1 MSKRKTSLH
10 PDPSNLPRRLREG
23 LDEAGDLLEKD
34 KAGEALEVL
43 EELDERYPNQVY
55 VLEMLV
61 NAYYDLKD
69 MRNYMLSIRR
79 LHRLTPNRAEIKL
92 GLAGAY
98 MTNLF
103 PALAL
108 ITFREFLK
116 RWPQHE
122 RAEDVRKTL
131 RKVEEAMPHL
141 LKDTGLNIE
150 TGLDFVCQ
158 HEEAQV
164 CMNSGEFARAKS
176 LIEKLQRQKPDFVPP
191 LNNLSQIYWL
201 EGDLPRA
208 IETARR
214 VLAIDA
220 DNLHATANLVRF
232 LYLVG
237 QKDEA
242 APLLERLKNF
252 TAKGAQPWV
261 KIAETLA
268 FIGDDQ
274 GMLSLAMRA
283 EKEAQPGELDE
294 LFYHYLAVSECI
306 MGKEKEARK
315 DWQRALEINPAFSP
329 ARENLDDL
337 KQPPHKRNGPSAFP
351 LAQMLPRKTVHEMAR
366 FLEQQS
372 KKGNNLQATVR
383 QFIDSHPELLAM
395 VPLLL
400 ERGEAQAREYV
411 FMMADLSGHP
421 ALLSLLKDYAL
432 GQKGSDESRMK
443 AAQILSKFNV
453 LPSGQVE
460 MWIGGQRQSVLLL
473 GFEITPEPMTDQY
486 PLKEKVADL
495 LFHAIE
501 ALHEQ
506 EGAQA
511 EELLRKA
518 LAIQPEHPSLLNN
531 LALALELQRKK
542 EERNAII
549 EHLYK
554 DFPDYFFGQMALAR
568 QSIDSGDLE
577 KARAIIDHWMSTKKK
592 YHVTE
597 FNMLC
602 MTQIDLFLEEENFEG
617 ALSWMEMW
625 EATEPDDPQFETY
638 QEHLAMLKAF
648 KRLSKS

>member
-1 MSKRKTSLH
+1 MSKRKTSPH
-10 PDPSNLPRRLREG
+10 PDPINLPRRLRER
-23 LDEAGDLLEKD
+23 LDEADALLEKG
-34 KAGEALEVL
+34 KASEALEIL
-43 EELDERYPNQVY
+43 EELDERYPNQAY

-61 NAYYDLKD
+61 DAYYDLED
-69 MRNYMLSIRR
+69 VRSYLPAIRR

-98 MTNLF
+98 LANDC

-108 ITFREFLK
+108 ITFRELLK

-122 RAEDVRKTL
+122 QAEDVRKTVRGL
-131 RKVEEAMPHL
+131 EEL
-141 LKDTGLNIE
+141 LLNLFRDAGLNSE
-150 TGLDFVCQ
+150 TDLDFICQ

-164 CMNSGEFARAKS
+164 CMSSGEFTRAKL
-176 LIEKLQRQKPDFVPP
+176 LIEKLQRQKADFVPP

-201 EGDLPRA
+201 EGDLLRA
-208 IETARR
+208 IETAQR

-220 DNLHATANLVRF
+220 DNLHATGNLIRF

-237 QKDEA
+237 QKEEA
-242 APLLERLKNF
+242 APLLERLKSSPP
-252 TAKGAQPWV
+252 KDSQPWT

-274 GMLSLAMRA
+274 GMLDLAARA

-294 LFYHYLAVSECI
+294 IFYHYLAVSECLL
-306 MGKEKEARK
+306 GKEKEARK
-315 DWQRALEINPAFSP
+315 HWQRALKINPAFSP

-337 KQPPHKRNGPSAFP
+337 KKPPHERNGPWAFP
-351 LAQMLPRKTVHEMAR
+351 LAQMLPRKIVQEMAR
-366 FLEQQS
+366 FLKKQS
-372 KKGNNLQATVR
+372 QKGSNAEAALRT
-383 QFIDSHPELLAM
+383 FIDSHPELLAM
-395 VPLLL
+395 APLFL
-400 ERGEAQAREYV
+400 ERGDAQAHEYV
-411 FMMADLSGHP
+411 FMMADISGHP
-421 ALLSLLKDYAL
+421 DLLSLLKNYAL

-443 AAQILSKFNV
+443 AAQILSNFNV
-453 LPSGQVE
+453 LPSGKVE
-460 MWIGGQRQSVLLL
+460 MWIRGKRQSLILL

-486 PLKEKVADL
+486 PLSKKVL
-495 LFHAIE
+495 NLMMQAIE
-501 ALHEQ
+501 ALHQ
-506 EGAQA
+506 QDGAQA

-518 LAIQPEHPSLLNN
+518 LVIQPEHPSLLNN
-531 LALALELQRKK
+531 LALALELQGKKK
-542 EERNAII
+542 ERDVII
-549 EHLYK
+549 QHLYK

-568 QSIDSGDLE
+568 QSINSGDLE

-602 MTQIDLFLEEENFEG
+602 MTQIDLFLEEEDFEG

-625 EATEPDDPQFETY
+625 EKTEPDDPRFETY
-638 QEHLAMLKAF
+638 QERLAMLKAF